1 MRDKEIAIAAIKQ
14 ESMKKP
20 DEKIIA
26 GRVVLT
32 YKELCQKIDD
42 GDKDIYKLFVE
53 PYVKMLKESK
63 EFKAKVMEML
73 GV

>member
-14 ESMKKP
+14 EAMSKP
-20 DEKIIA
+20 DEKIVA
-26 GRVVLT
+26 GRVILT
-32 YKELCQKIDD
+32 YKELCQKIDN
-42 GDKDIYKLFVE
+42 GDKTIYKLFVE
-53 PYVKMLKESK
+53 PYIRMLRESK